1 MLLQVTFQ
9 IVQGGELVALRRADV
24 FMAGHVLHLAQVV
37 CLQPMGDHAAAE
49 LCRINDPWVEL
60 AELFDHALHPV
71 IDIGRACRLLS
82 AVDEQ
87 RPGLEPV
94 GLHIFSQLDQLQGR

>member
-1 MLLQVTFQ
+1 MILQLAFEV
-9 IVQGGELVALRRADV
+9 VQGGELVALRRADV
-24 FMAGHVLHLAQVV
+24 FMTGHVLHLPQVV
-37 CLQPMGDHAAAE
+37 CLQPMSDHAAAE

-71 IDIGRACRLLS
+71 IDIGRACGLLS
-82 AVDEQ
+82 AVYEQ

-94 GLHIFSQLDQLQGR
+94 GLHIFSQQGHLQGR